1 MLSTTRSGTIRQW
14 ATPYTAKSL
23 KGLTGSWDKMLDYGR
38 IVHDAGSQQA
48 SIGAS
53 VADFIGLWS
62 AVTGN
67 VASLG
72 LANGGCIDSS
82 AEFQSLW
89 KQFTAAAWKSRG
101 NPHNSTKIVYSYDT
115 ASAWV

>member
-1 MLSTTRSGTIRQW
+1 MSI
-14 ATPYTAKSL
+14 PFTARSL
-23 KGLTGSWDKMLDYGR
+23 KGLNGSWDKMLEYGR

-62 AVTGN
+62 SVTGD

-72 LANGGCIDSS
+72 LANGGFIDSS

-89 KQFTAAAWKSRG
+89 KQFTAAALKSRG
-101 NPHNSTKIVYSYDT
+101 NPRNSTKIVFTYDT